1 MSSPGKS
8 KKLPV
13 EAHLNALHAIR
24 HADPL
29 PIDQLKEA
37 LKHPVNA
44 VVAKAA
50 NIAGDRQVT
59 ALAGDLAA
67 AARRFFDKPDQGC
80 LAKIATVKALKAV
93 EHPDPEMFYR
103 GLRHIQM
110 EPSWGGPV
118 DTAGPLRAISALAIS
133 ECGAIPPGDAI
144 RALIDA
150 LVDTEL
156 PTRIDVV
163 RAIGQVT
170 NLEADAV
177 LRTKARLGD
186 AAPEV
191 TGQCLLSLVEREGKE
206 ALSFAASFMQDP
218 ELRIEAAMAIA
229 AQRGPEALALLIK
242 AWERTRDRELLLAIG
257 TLRTPEAVAW
267 LIPLIEDQPMARR
280 ALEPCRHIPGVE
292 DALAQSR

>member
-1 MSSPGKS
+1 MSSPS
-8 KKLPV
+8 KNKKQPV

-29 PIDQLKEA
+29 PVDQLREA
-37 LKHPVNA
+37 LKHPTNA

-50 NIAGDRQVT
+50 NIAGDRQAT
-59 ALAGDLAA
+59 ALAPDLVPAA
-67 AARRFFDKPDQGC
+67 KRFFDKPDPGC
-80 LAKIATVKALKAV
+80 LAKIATVRALKAL
-93 EHPDPEMFYR
+93 EHLDAEMFYR
-103 GLRHIQM
+103 GLKHIQM
-110 EPSWGGPV
+110 EAAYLGPV

-133 ECGAIPPGDAI
+133 ECRAIPPREAL

-150 LVDTEL
+150 LTDTEVS
-156 PTRIDVV
+156 TRIDIV

-170 NLEADAV
+170 SLEADAV

-186 AAPEV
+186 AAVEV
-191 TGQCLLSLVEREGKE
+191 TGQCLLSLIEREGKD
-206 ALSFAASFMQDP
+206 ALPFAASFFKDP

-229 AQRGPEALALLIK
+229 AQRGAEALASLID
-242 AWERTRDRELLLAIG
+242 AWEKTRDRELLLAIG

-267 LIPLIEDQPMARR
+267 LIPLLEDQPTVRK